1 MKTYI
6 QGILFGILSVLS
18 SLMMSGIPF
27 GTEIIEI
34 ANAIVLLIGVVA
46 VIILGVFKKK
56 YTSAIIVSV
65 IYLAVLFLLTM
76 MIELNMIGFVLVGV
90 GFMPGLSLALTG
102 LITSLQRKGEK
113 KILAGIVLNALGI
126 LVSIASLA
134 LSVMN
139 GFIVR

>member
-139 GFIVR
+139 EFIIR

>member
-1 MKTYI
+1 
-6 QGILFGILSVLS
+6 
-18 SLMMSGIPF
+18 MSGIPF

-139 GFIVR
+139 GFIIR

>member
-6 QGILFGILSVLS
+6 QGLLFGILSVLS
-18 SLMMSGIPF
+18 SLMMSGLPF

>member
-1 MKTYI
+1 
-6 QGILFGILSVLS
+6 
-18 SLMMSGIPF
+18 MSGIPF

-46 VIILGVFKKK
+46 VIILGVLKKK

>member
-1 MKTYI
+1 
-6 QGILFGILSVLS
+6 
-18 SLMMSGIPF
+18 MSGIPF

-113 KILAGIVLNALGI
+113 KILAGIALNALGI

>member
-34 ANAIVLLIGVVA
+34 ANAIFLLIGVVA

>member
-1 MKTYI
+1 
-6 QGILFGILSVLS
+6 
-18 SLMMSGIPF
+18 MSGIPF

>member
-126 LVSIASLA
+126 LVSIVSLA

-139 GFIVR
+139 GFIIR

>member
-1 MKTYI
+1 
-6 QGILFGILSVLS
+6 
-18 SLMMSGIPF
+18 MSGIPF

-102 LITSLQRKGEK
+102 WITSLQRKGEK

-126 LVSIASLA
+126 LVSIVSLA

-139 GFIVR
+139 GFIIR

>member
-1 MKTYI
+1 
-6 QGILFGILSVLS
+6 
-18 SLMMSGIPF
+18 MMSGIPF

>member
-139 GFIVR
+139 GFIIR